1 MADGR
6 HDGRP
11 YRQGV
16 GMMLLN
22 AEGRVFVGR
31 RVGDVADIWQMPQGG
46 IDEGEE
52 PRAAALRELEEE
64 AGTAK
69 AHVLAEAGRW
79 LSYDLP
85 PDVAGR
91 IWGGKYRG
99 QCHKW
104 FLLRFTGE
112 DADIDLAHHHS
123 PEFSHWRWV
132 EPSVLPALVISFKRA
147 LYEML
152 LDEFKPHLDAASK

>member
-1 MADGR
+1 MAGGG

-11 YRQGV
+11 YRRGV

-22 AEGRVFVGR
+22 VEGRAFVGR
-31 RVGDVADIWQMPQGG
+31 RLGESADFWQMPQGG
-46 IDEGEE
+46 IDEGEA

-85 PDVAGR
+85 SDIAGR
-91 IWGGKYRG
+91 VWGGKYRG

-104 FLLRFTGE
+104 FLLRFTGV
-112 DADIDLAHHHS
+112 DADIDLARHYS
-123 PEFSHWRWV
+123 PEFSDWRWL
-132 EPSVLPALVISFKRA
+132 EPRLLPALVIPFKRA
-147 LYEML
+147 LYEAL
-152 LDEFKPHLDAASK
+152 LDEFKPCLEAADR

>member
-1 MADGR
+1 MASGG
-6 HDGRP
+6 HQKLP

-31 RVGDVADIWQMPQGG
+31 RVGEAADAWQMPQGG
-46 IDEGEE
+46 IDEGEA

-64 AGTAK
+64 VGTAK
-69 AHVLAEAGRW
+69 ARIVAEAGRW

-85 PDVAGR
+85 PEVAGR
-91 IWGGKYRG
+91 VWGGKYRG

-104 FLLRFTGE
+104 FLLRFLGTN
-112 DADIDLAHHHS
+112 ADIDLARHR
-123 PEFSHWRWV
+123 PAEFSHWRWV
-132 EPSVLPALVISFKRA
+132 EPGALPALVVPFKRA
-147 LYEML
+147 LYETV
-152 LDEFKPHLDAASK
+152 LDELRPHFGDMDE

>member
-1 MADGR
+1 MAEIG
-6 HDGRP
+6 HESRP

-31 RVGDVADIWQMPQGG
+31 RVGEAADAWQMPQGG
-46 IDEGEE
+46 IDAGEA

-64 AGTAK
+64 VGTAK
-69 AHVLAEAGRW
+69 ARIVVEAGRW

-85 PDVAGR
+85 PEIAGR
-91 IWGGKYRG
+91 VWGGRYRG

-104 FLLRFTGE
+104 FLLRFTGT
-112 DADIDLAHHHS
+112 DADVDLAHHH
-123 PEFSHWRWV
+123 PAEFSHWRWV
-132 EPSVLPALVISFKRA
+132 EPDALPALAIPFKRA
-147 LYEML
+147 LYETV
-152 LDEFKPHLDAASK
+152 LDEFRPHLESVGE